1 MILVTIVIFRSS
13 TLIVLYLLFRST
25 LLLYCQLF
33 TLFDLL
39 NNLIKKLVMIQYN
52 KTELE
57 QEFQVEEGRS
67 LKKSRIYQ
75 C

>member
-1 MILVTIVIFRSS
+1 
-13 TLIVLYLLFRST
+13 
-25 LLLYCQLF
+25 
-33 TLFDLL
+33 
-39 NNLIKKLVMIQYN
+39 MIQYN